1 MHHGRSV
8 WGAALKV
15 LAITTAVVV
24 ASSASV
30 AAIGVWSLGRTVAAN
45 AVDISN
51 GGAVPTIA
59 AMNGSFNVLLVGAD
73 NAPGQKSFGG
83 ARDATLN
90 DVNILVHIAADHRSG
105 VVMSLPRDL
114 VIAHPECEDPTTH
127 ETFSA
132 MAAQPLNTAFARGG
146 LGCVVSTVENLTGVK
161 VPYAALFSF
170 EGTVKMADAVGGVP
184 VCVTKAIDD
193 PDSGL
198 KLPAG
203 RSVISGRTALAYLRS
218 RHGVGDGS
226 DLSRIGS
233 QQAYMSSLLRTMMS
247 RDTFTNP
254 VKLYGLAQAAAQNV
268 RLSQSLA
275 SEDTIVTMALALK
288 GMNLQHLVF
297 VQYPSGADPAE
308 PEQGRP
314 EHRARRPADAPH
326 PRRPAG
332 GARRV
337 LPRAQHRAGDRRRR
351 RRRRAHRE
359 HVHRRAASP
368 TPKPTKTSTAVI
380 GGLRGQTAAQQTCSI
395 ARQLTGRPL
404 RWEDP
409 DGPAPSRERP
419 GVASRHEQHGPRRR
433 RRARRHFRSDERSR
447 PGTRGRVRRHR
458 RGRRRL
464 RRAAQR
470 PDGRRARRPSRT
482 TRTPRPS
489 RRRRPPAPV
498 RAPRTPTRAG
508 CPDLTVTSRTRA
520 RRPRPHPSRR

>member
-1 MHHGRSV
+1 MHHGRSA

-51 GGAVPTIA
+51 GGSVPTIA

-127 ETFSA
+127 ETYSA

-297 VQYPSGADPAE
+297 VQYPTGADPENPNKVVPNTELADLLM
-308 PEQGRP
+308 RRI
-314 EHRARRPADAPH
+314 RADLPVALDASSLGLSTEL
-326 PRRPAG
+326 ATT
-332 GARRV
+332 AKK
-337 LPRAQHRAGDRRRR
+337 AKA
-351 RRRRAHRE
+351 ATASTSTA
-359 HVHRRAASP
+359 AASP

-395 ARQLTGRPL
+395 A
-404 RWEDP
+404 
-409 DGPAPSRERP
+409 
-419 GVASRHEQHGPRRR
+419 
-433 RRARRHFRSDERSR
+433 
-447 PGTRGRVRRHR
+447 
-458 RGRRRL
+458 
-464 RRAAQR
+464 
-470 PDGRRARRPSRT
+470 
-482 TRTPRPS
+482 
-489 RRRRPPAPV
+489 
-498 RAPRTPTRAG
+498 AG
-508 CPDLTVTSRTRA
+508 
-520 RRPRPHPSRR
+520 

>member
-1 MHHGRSV
+1 MHHGRPV

-51 GGAVPTIA
+51 GGSVPTIA

-127 ETFSA
+127 ETYSA

-146 LGCVVSTVENLTGVK
+146 LGCVVSTVESLTGVK

-297 VQYPSGADPAE
+297 VQYPSGADPQNPNKVVPNTELADLLM
-308 PEQGRP
+308 RRI
-314 EHRARRPADAPH
+314 RADLPVALDKSSLGLSTELAPT
-326 PRRPAG
+326 AKS
-332 GARRV
+332 
-337 LPRAQHRAGDRRRR
+337 
-351 RRRRAHRE
+351 
-359 HVHRRAASP
+359 AAKSAS
-368 TPKPTKTSTAVI
+368 TTTSASTSTSASKPKPTKSSTAVI
-380 GGLRGQTAAQQTCSI
+380 DGLRGQTAAQQTCSI
-395 ARQLTGRPL
+395 A
-404 RWEDP
+404 
-409 DGPAPSRERP
+409 
-419 GVASRHEQHGPRRR
+419 AS
-433 RRARRHFRSDERSR
+433 
-447 PGTRGRVRRHR
+447 
-458 RGRRRL
+458 
-464 RRAAQR
+464 
-470 PDGRRARRPSRT
+470 
-482 TRTPRPS
+482 
-489 RRRRPPAPV
+489 
-498 RAPRTPTRAG
+498 
-508 CPDLTVTSRTRA
+508 
-520 RRPRPHPSRR
+520 